1 MQNEMTGVEWN
12 SRWSPL
18 AASLFAHCVLIT
30 SLVFWPTRE
39 NAAIPVDTTIVTP
52 LVYQPVEKPLVMRTL
67 RAPAVK
73 EPKAAPLPPPVEPTI
88 PKPAAKQFQAFLPEQ
103 PREQPKAIAI
113 QTPEQVV
120 PAAASLPQAKLA
132 TPDFSNNLPTRLAP
146 AMPVKTNVFASSGT
160 SPNGPVPA
168 SHLDVHTGGFGGPE
182 GSPVQSGGGK
192 GSGAAVHTGG
202 FGDSNGAGSGGS
214 GSGNGK
220 PAVVASAGF
229 GNATVQNPAPH
240 RAEPA
245 APSETPVEVLWKP
258 KPVYTDE
265 ARAKKLEGS
274 VTLEVIFRATGQV
287 EVLRVRSGLGSGL
300 DQSARSAA
308 EQIRFRPGKKDG
320 VPVDKT
326 GLVLITFELS

>member
-1 MQNEMTGVEWN
+1 MQNEMSGAKSN

-18 AASLFAHCVLIT
+18 GISLLAHCALIT
-30 SLVFWPTRE
+30 GLLFLPTGVT
-39 NAAIPVDTTIVTP
+39 PVVPVTSTIVTP
-52 LVYQPVEKPLVMRTL
+52 LFDRPPSEISPTVRTL
-67 RAPAVK
+67 RV
-73 EPKAAPLPPPVEPTI
+73 PPVNELKPAPPVAPVEQRT
-88 PKPAAKQFQAFLPEQ
+88 PKPEVKQFQAFL
-103 PREQPKAIAI
+103 REQPAEQPKTIAI
-113 QTPEQVV
+113 QTPEQVM
-120 PAAASLPQAKLA
+120 PAAASLTQAKLA
-132 TPDFSNNLPTRLAP
+132 TPDLPSRLAP

-160 SPNGPVPA
+160 SPNGQVPA
-168 SHLDVHTGGFGGPE
+168 SHLDVHTGGFGGAD

-192 GSGAAVHTGG
+192 GNAAAVRTGG
-202 FGDSNGAGSGGS
+202 FGDSGGSGSGGA

-229 GNATVQNPAPH
+229 GNATVQSSAPR
-240 RAEPA
+240 RAEAA

-258 KPVYTDE
+258 KPIYTDE

-274 VTLEVIFRATGQV
+274 VTLEVIFHATGQV

-300 DQSARSAA
+300 DQSARTAA

>member
-1 MQNEMTGVEWN
+1 MRNEMSGAKSN

-18 AASLFAHCVLIT
+18 GISLLAHCALIT
-30 SLVFWPTRE
+30 GLLFLPTG
-39 NAAIPVDTTIVTP
+39 ATSVVPVTSTVVTP
-52 LVYQPVEKPLVMRTL
+52 LLYRPPAQISPTIRTL
-67 RAPAVK
+67 RVPPVW
-73 EPKAAPLPPPVEPTI
+73 ELRPAPLVTPVEQRT
-88 PKPAAKQFQAFLPEQ
+88 PKPQVRQFQAFL
-103 PREQPKAIAI
+103 REQPAEQPKTIAI
-113 QTPEQVV
+113 QTPEQVM
-120 PAAASLPQAKLA
+120 PAAISLTQAMLA
-132 TPDFSNNLPTRLAP
+132 TPDLPSRLAP
-146 AMPVKTNVFASSGT
+146 AMPVKTNIFASRGT

-168 SHLDVHTGGFGGPE
+168 SHPDVHTGGFGGAD
-182 GSPVQSGGGK
+182 GSPVQSGTGK
-192 GSGAAVHTGG
+192 GNGAAVRTGG
-202 FGDSNGAGSGGS
+202 FGDSAGAVSGGS
-214 GSGNGK
+214 GSGNAK

-240 RAEPA
+240 PVEA

-300 DQSARSAA
+300 DQSARTAA

>member
-1 MQNEMTGVEWN
+1 MQNAMSDARWN
-12 SRWSPL
+12 GRWSPL
-18 AASLFAHCVLIT
+18 GLSLFGHCVLIAG
-30 SLVFWPTRE
+30 LVVWPAGR
-39 NAAIPVDTTIVTP
+39 NAAVPVSTSVVTP
-52 LVYQPVEKPLVMRTL
+52 LVYQSVPRPLEIRTL
-67 RAPAVK
+67 RVS
-73 EPKAAPLPPPVEPTI
+73 PLRDIRRVPVPPPVDHSTPEPLVR
-88 PKPAAKQFQAFLPEQ
+88 QFQAVL
-103 PREQPKAIAI
+103 REQPKAVII
-113 QTPEQVV
+113 QAPEEVK
-120 PAAASLPQAKLA
+120 PIEASLIPAKLA
-132 TPDFSNNLPTRLAP
+132 APELPARVAP

-168 SHLDVHTGGFGGPE
+168 SHLDVHTGGFGGTD
-182 GSPVQSGGGK
+182 GSPVQSAAGK
-192 GSGAAVHTGG
+192 GNGAMVRTGG

-214 GSGNGK
+214 GSANGK

-229 GNATVQNPAPH
+229 GNATVQNPAP
-240 RAEPA
+240 RKTEAA

-265 ARAKKLEGS
+265 ARAKKLEGN

-287 EVLRVRSGLGSGL
+287 EVIRVKSGLGYGL
-300 DQSARSAA
+300 DQSARTAA

>member
-1 MQNEMTGVEWN
+1 MQSEMSGVK
-12 SRWSPL
+12 SSGRWSPL
-18 AASLFAHCVLIT
+18 GVSLFAHCVLIT
-30 SLVFWPTRE
+30 GLVLWPPGE
-39 NAAIPVDTTIVTP
+39 NAATPAPTSIVVTP
-52 LVYQPVEKPLVMRTL
+52 LVYRPVQRPLVIRSV
-67 RAPAVK
+67 RV
-73 EPKAAPLPPPVEPTI
+73 PPVRDIRPTPAPPRVDQST
-88 PKPAAKQFQAFLPEQ
+88 PKPIVKQFQALV
-103 PREQPKAIAI
+103 REQPKAVAI
-113 QTPEQVV
+113 QAPEQVKPVEASLV
-120 PAAASLPQAKLA
+120 PAKFA
-132 TPDFSNNLPTRLAP
+132 TPDLPNRLAP

-160 SPNGPVPA
+160 SPDGRVPA
-168 SHLDVHTGGFGGPE
+168 SHLDVHTGGFGGAD

-192 GSGAAVHTGG
+192 GTGAVVRTGG
-202 FGDSNGAGSGGS
+202 FGDSNGSGSGGS

-229 GNATVQNPAPH
+229 GNAAVQQPPAP
-240 RAEPA
+240 RRTEA

-265 ARAKKLEGS
+265 ARAKKLEGN

-300 DQSARSAA
+300 DQSARNAA